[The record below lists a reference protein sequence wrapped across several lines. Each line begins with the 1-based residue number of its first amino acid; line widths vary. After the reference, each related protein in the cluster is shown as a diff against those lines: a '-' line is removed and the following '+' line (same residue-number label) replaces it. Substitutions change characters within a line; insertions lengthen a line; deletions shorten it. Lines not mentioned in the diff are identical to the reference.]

1 GHTCENNLMP
11 ALMQPT
17 IPALPP
23 SLRIK
28 RFLPFPLDTAS
39 AVRLLPGFSAKLL
52 PESWSSDPYGAAAQ
66 LTQTTV
72 GTISEVRFGG
82 HLFRLVGGGPAVQ
95 SYEWDL
101 EDRELNPAGNYAPV
115 DGRTGSQWEP
125 MDPVQQ
131 AVLHHTLGLQP
142 TAKRKHA
149 SCSVCQMRFN
159 SQSQA
164 LAHLKGT
171 KHAKKLKALDAPK
184 TKPKGPGVTKDSAH
198 PEITKGGAGSR
209 VPNCSEGTAACSETS
224 RGEAEEERPPEL
236 PLEPDQV
243 TEPEAQTAAADP
255 ETEEEKARRLLYC
268 SLCKVAVNS
277 ASQLEAHN
285 SGRPPHSLGVP
296 LGPEH
301 GSKQQEPG
309 HEFAQSQMQSAS
321 VSQEGTYDVHA
332 RGHDFRAG
340 TKHKTMLEARTGV
353 GSIKSFPRPGV
364 RSKLVTSTKSTGLQN
379 KTFYCETCG
388 VHVNSDTQLK
398 QHISSRRHK
407 DRAAGKPAKHKY
419 GPYAKTPKGPAKQ
432 PIKLSLANELQ
443 TAAVTGTGHSRPL
456 GRHGGGG
463 GCRCHRRLRHAPH
476 KQRC

>member
-1 GHTCENNLMP
+1 STGHTCENNLMP

-39 AVRLLPGFSAKLL
+39 AVRLLPGFSA
-52 PESWSSDPYGAAAQ
+52 
-66 LTQTTV
+66 
-72 GTISEVRFGG
+72 
-82 HLFRLVGGGPAVQ
+82 
-95 SYEWDL
+95 
-101 EDRELNPAGNYAPV
+101 
-115 DGRTGSQWEP
+115 

-209 VPNCSEGTAACSETS
+209 VPNCSEGTDLLIGCSFVPETSETP
-224 RGEAEEERPPEL
+224 ATCIDAQAAEL

-285 SGRPPHSLGVP
+285 S
-296 LGPEH
+296 
-301 GSKQQEPG
+301 
-309 HEFAQSQMQSAS
+309 
-321 VSQEGTYDVHA
+321 
-332 RGHDFRAG
+332 G

-419 GPYAKTPKGPAKQ
+419 GPYAKTPKGPVSTRSSC
-432 PIKLSLANELQ
+432 LSLTSSRLQ
-443 TAAVTGTGHSRPL
+443 PLPAQVIPAHLAAMAAAAAAAAIGGSVTHRTNNVASHAASPGGLFQTQSLSAALLRP
-456 GRHGGGG
+456 
-463 GCRCHRRLRHAPH
+463 APGPIRTSH
-476 KQRC
+476 PQVLFAPY